1 MDKLKIFKIRK
12 RWLAHLDELTES
24 NYHTERLIEIA
35 GECVTQLETGNHFGG
50 RMFRDLETLLRDN
63 LSEHDRIGHLPNILY
78 VQREAYRLALC
89 GFIKLYFDNGT
100 EALEA
105 IKP

>member
-12 RWLAHLDELTES
+12 RWIKHLDELTES

-35 GECVTQLETGNHFGG
+35 RECATQLEVGNHFGA
-50 RMFRDLETLLRDN
+50 RMFLDLAALLEDN
-63 LSEHDRIGHLPNILY
+63 YSEHERIGHLPNALY
-78 VQREAYRLALC
+78 VQREAYRLALSS
-89 GFIKLYFDNGT
+89 FIKLYYDNGT

-105 IKP
+105 IRP